1 MVVVNLKLLILANE
15 FEDEAERFSEHFE
28 EVEVKSL
35 ADSLLDVNGDT
46 KLMIDGERIEN
57 WDSVYINPEP
67 KAFNY
72 TRVLLEGISRKEV
85 SCNLNPSSIFI
96 LNKKPYLFSVLADKG
111 IKIPKQVAISTEKG
125 MTELQRDIEFPVI
138 ARKYSSFEL
147 SEMQVFEEFDNLKS
161 FAELSEHGQ
170 DLVMVQ
176 EKSNEEEDVFDV
188 LYIDGKMISLK
199 LEEKPWEK
207 DRYDSITKKY
217 HGASGGQKELVKEA
231 VESVGTDICRIRV
244 QGEKILDVANRPDLE
259 EFKQKSGKNVYGRIA
274 DLLKGDEE

>member
-1 MVVVNLKLLILANE
+1 VVSLKLLILANE
-15 FEDEAERFSEHFE
+15 FKDEAERFREHFE

-35 ADSLLDVNGDT
+35 ADCLIDVNGDT
-46 KLMIDGERIEN
+46 ELMIDGERIEN
-57 WDSVYINPEP
+57 WEAVYINPEP

-72 TRVLLEGISRKEV
+72 TRVLLESISRKEV

-111 IKIPKQVAISTEKG
+111 VKISKQVAISTEKG

-147 SEMQVFEEFDNLKS
+147 AEMQVFEEFDSLKS

-170 DLVMVQ
+170 DLLMIQ
-176 EKSNEEEDVFDV
+176 EKSDEEEDVFDV

-199 LEEKPWEK
+199 LEEKPWEQ
-207 DRYDSITKKY
+207 DRYNSITKKY
-217 HGASGGQKELVKEA
+217 HGISGSQKELVKEA
-231 VESVGTDICRIRV
+231 VESVGADIGRVRV
-244 QGEKILDVANRPDLE
+244 QGEKVLDIANRPDLE
-259 EFKQKSGKNVYGRIA
+259 EFKQKSGKNVYGRIS
-274 DLLKGDEE
+274 DLLKGDEK

>member
-1 MVVVNLKLLILANE
+1 MVVNLKLLILANE

-28 EVEVKSL
+28 DVDVKSL
-35 ADSLLDVNGDT
+35 ADCLIDVNGDT
-46 KLMIDGERIEN
+46 ELKIDGERIEN

-72 TRVLLEGISRKEV
+72 TRVLLEAISRKEV

-170 DLVMVQ
+170 DLVMIQ
-176 EKSNEEEDVFDV
+176 EKLDDEDVFDV
-188 LYIDGKMISLK
+188 LYVDGKMISLK

-217 HGASGGQKELVKEA
+217 HGISGDQKELVKEA
-231 VESVGTDICRIRV
+231 VESVGTDICRVRV
-244 QGEKILDVANRPDLE
+244 QGEKVLDVANRPDLE
-259 EFKQKSGKNVYGRIA
+259 EFKQKSGKNVYGRIS

>member
-1 MVVVNLKLLILANE
+1 VVSLKLLILANE
-15 FEDEAERFSEHFE
+15 FKDEAERFREHFE

-35 ADSLLDVNGDT
+35 ADCLIDVNGDT
-46 KLMIDGERIEN
+46 ELMIDGERIEN
-57 WDSVYINPEP
+57 WEAVYINPEP

-72 TRVLLEGISRKEV
+72 TRVLLESISRKEV

-111 IKIPKQVAISTEKG
+111 VKISKQVAISTEKG

-147 SEMQVFEEFDNLKS
+147 AEMQVFEEFDSLKS

-170 DLVMVQ
+170 DLLMIQ
-176 EKSNEEEDVFDV
+176 EKSDEEEDVFDV

-199 LEEKPWEK
+199 LEEKPWEQ
-207 DRYDSITKKY
+207 DRYNSITKKY
-217 HGASGGQKELVKEA
+217 HGISGSQKELVKEA
-231 VESVGTDICRIRV
+231 VESVGADICRVRV
-244 QGEKILDVANRPDLE
+244 QGEKVLDIANRPDLE
-259 EFKQKSGKNVYGRIA
+259 EFKQKSGKNVYGRIS
-274 DLLKGDEE
+274 DLLKGDEK